1 MSLSLSLSRTLF
13 VVYQLYVYVVR
24 ELGQADV
31 DEERIEDQVHRE
43 DWSEFE
49 MTPRLAPEPDK

>member
-1 MSLSLSLSRTLF
+1 M
-13 VVYQLYVYVVR
+13 VHQLYVYVVR